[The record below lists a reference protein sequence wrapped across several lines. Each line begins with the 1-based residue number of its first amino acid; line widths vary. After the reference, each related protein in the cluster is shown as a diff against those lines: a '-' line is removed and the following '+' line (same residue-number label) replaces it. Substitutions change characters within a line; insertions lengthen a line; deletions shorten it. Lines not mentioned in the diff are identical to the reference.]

1 MGARVFIGLLFFIV
15 ALLGAAYAIVAFE
28 SSHIALILYVVGI
41 GLVMIL
47 IEPFIGLANYLV
59 FLYLRPQEFVP
70 GFVGMPVML
79 ILGGATFGLTVLHAV
94 LKRRKVFDVKI
105 PQNMIMLW
113 FFLAIAVSHLVH
125 FYAYGALHSSTEFLS
140 IFIMYLLIVNLVNT
154 KTRVKITL
162 YLLLCMTLLLAVQ
175 GIVQYYTGVGLAGQ
189 EAYDEARIRA
199 IGIFSDPN
207 DLALALLIMIPFL
220 FYKITRGGNP
230 FVRVFMAISAIM
242 IVYAI
247 FLTES
252 RGGILSLGLLF
263 FFMLCKRYGRV
274 VGIVGGI
281 LLAAAIFILGPARM
295 GEMSPDE
302 ASIYGRVE
310 AWSLGLDLF
319 KSNPLFGVGAGRFM
333 EFHFRTAH
341 NSFLLCASELGLFG
355 LFPWVMLILISM
367 KNSFYVATQ
376 KEVDLGAGM
385 KLYAESIFF
394 GIAAFI
400 SAAFFLSRTY
410 NELLYILVA
419 LSVCV
424 TSILL
429 READQAEG
437 TFQLIEKR
445 DFIYTFLI
453 IVGCLIFI
461 QLFLYWAW

>member
-1 MGARVFIGLLFFIV
+1 MGPTRIFIGLIFFIV
-15 ALLGAAYAIVAFE
+15 SLIGAAYAIVAFE

-41 GLVMIL
+41 GLAMVL

-79 ILGGATFGLTVLHAV
+79 ILGGATFGLTILHAV
-94 LKRRKVFDVKI
+94 LKRQKLFDLKI
-105 PQNMIMLW
+105 PQNYILVW
-113 FFLAIAVSHLVH
+113 FYLAIAVSHLTH
-125 FYAYGALHSSTEFLS
+125 FYAHGALNSALEFLS
-140 IFIMYLLIVNLVNT
+140 VFIMYLLIVNLVNT
-154 KTRVKITL
+154 QTRVKITL
-162 YLLLCMTLLLAVQ
+162 YLLLGMTLLLAVQ
-175 GIVQYYTGVGLAGQ
+175 GIIQYYTGIGLAGQ
-189 EAYDEARIRA
+189 EAYRERIRA

-207 DLALALLIMIPFL
+207 DLALALLIMLPFL

-230 FVRVFMAISAIM
+230 LVRLVVGLSAIT
-242 IVYAI
+242 IIYAI
-247 FLTES
+247 FLTQS
-252 RGGILSLGLLF
+252 RGGIMSLGLLI

-274 VGIVGGI
+274 VGIAGGI
-281 LLAAAIFILGPARM
+281 LLVFLIFALGPARM
-295 GEMSPDE
+295 GEISPEE

-319 KSNPLFGVGAGRFM
+319 KSNPLFGVGADRFM

-367 KNSFYVATQ
+367 KNSFFVATQ
-376 KEVDLGAGM
+376 KDVDAGSGL
-385 KLYAESIFF
+385 KLFAESIFF
-394 GIAAFI
+394 GLVAFV

-419 LSVCV
+419 LSVSV
-424 TSILL
+424 TGILI
-429 READQAEG
+429 RDSGDE
-437 TFQLIEKR
+437 FQLIEKR
-445 DFIYTFLI
+445 DIMYTFLI